1 MVRLGPLCFGNR
13 ATRAEPME
21 TETKPGCWLMW
32 RYIRN
37 SRSRSDS
44 LCRIRSQE
52 QSGAGHYGPGPGPV
66 PLGKR
71 HSLRPERRAVSAVVG
86 EAVCQHHQQ
95 QQRQRQRQQQK
106 WQQQRRQHQAVP
118 LSYAQHFNATS
129 WQFQIGGRRGRAQR
143 TGGLHVINP
152 PERAK
157 NTANATNHTQ

>member
-1 MVRLGPLCFGNR
+1 
-13 ATRAEPME
+13 ME

-95 QQRQRQRQQQK
+95 QRQRHAAASGSGSSRSGSSNGGSTRLCHSVTRNIST
-106 WQQQRRQHQAVP
+106 QRRGNSKSAADAGVR
-118 LSYAQHFNATS
+118 SA
-129 WQFQIGGRRGRAQR
+129 RADC
-143 TGGLHVINP
+143 T
-152 PERAK
+152 
-157 NTANATNHTQ
+157 